1 MSLFFLLTI
10 IVLILTVN
18 SFFHILPWLLPR
30 INTADII
37 PYQVWGNALLI
48 FYFILPRTSGNDYF
62 KSLSGGGKPSQARPV
77 RPARSRRP
85 RARARSSK

>member
-1 MSLFFLLTI
+1 MSLFSLLSTI
-10 IVLILTVN
+10 ALILTVN

-30 INTADII
+30 LEPADII

-62 KSLSGGGKPSQARPV
+62 TSLTGGGKG
-77 RPARSRRP
+77 RRK
-85 RARARSSK
+85 R

>member
-1 MSLFFLLTI
+1 MSLFSLLTI
-10 IVLILTVN
+10 IALILTVN

-62 KSLSGGGKPSQARPV
+62 KSLSGGGKPSQVRSAHPVRPV
-77 RPARSRRP
+77 RAR
-85 RARARSSK
+85 RARRKR